1 MMRVEQIR
9 KSIPKTM
16 DRIQS
21 RVEKMGSDVV
31 DRFEVARKAVRRG
44 SEETTKWVKKNPAAL
59 PLIGLGGAVLGTF
72 LMMRARR
79 RSRGPKLVQGA
90 MKFAQRFPQLRKG
103 FGSVLGR
110 FFAWALTPRKPTV
123 IRAVSIRW

>member
-1 MMRVEQIR
+1 MMMRVEQIR

-44 SEETTKWVKKNPAAL
+44 SEETTKWVKNNPATL
-59 PLIGLGGAVLGTF
+59 PLIGLAAAVLGTF
-72 LMMRARR
+72 
-79 RSRGPKLVQGA
+79 
-90 MKFAQRFPQLRKG
+90 
-103 FGSVLGR
+103 
-110 FFAWALTPRKPTV
+110 
-123 IRAVSIRW
+123 